1 MQFSEMSGQ
10 TLIIFVLIPVLL
22 ALALIVAVTILII
35 RRKEQ
40 TRVEP
45 LEMGKRSLEINK
57 KKSGA
62 LLFAPDPKIA
72 KESIKSLVKSVI

>member
-22 ALALIVAVTILII
+22 VLALVVAVSILII

-40 TRVEP
+40 TRVES
-45 LEMGKRSLEINK
+45 LEMGRRSREINK
-57 KKSGA
+57 KNSGA
-62 LLFAPDPKIA
+62 LLFAPSPKIA
-72 KESIKSLVKSVI
+72 KESIKGLVKSII